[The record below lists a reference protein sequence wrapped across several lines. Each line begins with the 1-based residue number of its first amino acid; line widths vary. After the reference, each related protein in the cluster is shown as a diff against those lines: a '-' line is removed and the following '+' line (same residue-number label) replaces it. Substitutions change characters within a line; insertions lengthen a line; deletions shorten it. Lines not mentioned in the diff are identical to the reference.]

1 MHSRVLQQGSVSA
14 ERPAANL
21 EPCIGDCAFDVQL
34 LRLQREWLQEEDAAQ
49 SRSCVNKARYCS
61 RHFKVS
67 GAREDDVATHDM
79 IGNDGVQ
86 HMMRELTAVSPTCVT
101 SLDLRHN
108 DLTELPLELTRLDRL
123 ETLEIDAGNPGLGT
137 ATQILQDGG
146 VQDLF
151 DYVRELHDDPRPS
164 YSLKVVLAGPSMA
177 GKSSLLNALRM
188 REAQL
193 TDPEHGRTIGLDIER
208 IELYD
213 PRAGKHVVVFLAY
226 DAGGHVEYQEMHQS
240 FFSDHTLY
248 ILVWNVALTNDV
260 EMQEAQ
266 AAWASLIQTCA
277 PGSKVLLVASHADK
291 VEDVAVVER
300 RCNEMTRAVHVL
312 LDQHRQ

>member
-1 MHSRVLQQGSVSA
+1 
-14 ERPAANL
+14 
-21 EPCIGDCAFDVQL
+21 
-34 LRLQREWLQEEDAAQ
+34 
-49 SRSCVNKARYCS
+49 
-61 RHFKVS
+61 
-67 GAREDDVATHDM
+67 
-79 IGNDGVQ
+79 
-86 HMMRELTAVSPTCVT
+86 MRELTSVSPTCVT
-101 SLDLRHN
+101 NLDLRHN

-123 ETLEIDAGNPGLGT
+123 ETLQIDAGNPGLGT

-177 GKSSLLNALRM
+177 GKSSLLNALRL

-193 TDPEHGRTIGLDIER
+193 TDPEHGRTIGLDIEK

-226 DAGGHVEYQEMHQS
+226 DAGGHDEYQEMHQS

-248 ILVWNVALTNDV
+248 IL
-260 EMQEAQ
+260 
-266 AAWASLIQTCA
+266 SLI
-277 PGSKVLLVASHADK
+277 HI
-291 VEDVAVVER
+291 
-300 RCNEMTRAVHVL
+300 
-312 LDQHRQ
+312 